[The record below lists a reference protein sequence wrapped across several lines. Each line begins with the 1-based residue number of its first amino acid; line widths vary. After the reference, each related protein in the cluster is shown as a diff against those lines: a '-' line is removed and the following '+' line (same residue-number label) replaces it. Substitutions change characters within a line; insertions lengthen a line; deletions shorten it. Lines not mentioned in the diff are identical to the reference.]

1 MEHWAKMSFTD
12 NQTLP
17 NLTLLKIH
25 LFSILNVVRF
35 FYEVVL
41 TVPFFLQQDIVIDLL
56 NIP

>member
-1 MEHWAKMSFTD
+1 MEHWGKMSFID

-17 NLTLLKIH
+17 NLNLLKIH

-41 TVPFFLQQDIVIDLL
+41 TVPVFIQQQTLSLIY
-56 NIP
+56 